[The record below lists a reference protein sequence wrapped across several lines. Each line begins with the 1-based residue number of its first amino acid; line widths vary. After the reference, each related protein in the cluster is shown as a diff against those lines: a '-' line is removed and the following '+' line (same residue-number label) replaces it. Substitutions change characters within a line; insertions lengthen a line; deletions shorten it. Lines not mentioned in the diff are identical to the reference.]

1 MGNRLNRRIT
11 NATCTDERGS
21 SLILVMIFL
30 SAIGV
35 LSAALVSY
43 ELTINKQSFSTRRMQ
58 ARETGVNTG
67 IEWMINSLRQGRDGL
82 CQGGYDNEVMAVAN
96 REVALTCRAAT
107 SDGPDGSTGS
117 TNNVALYLNA
127 ATPPELNV
135 VRTSGELGVDG
146 RPTVIGPVYNGNP
159 ADGKTGW
166 DLQSRL
172 VVNGDVLGAA
182 DGDRCDAGAVS
193 DVPDG
198 LKPLYANVKR
208 CSMALSTVT
217 PPPIP
222 PPCEAVE
229 KCVDPKPQSL
239 DADGRETDGQPAC
252 RIFFPGL
259 YKTAPQL
266 AGNNYFAP
274 GVYTFDFDAE
284 WLISSALRGGDP
296 APQSEVAEAEPVI
309 SSVPRCAGAPEP
321 ASPWGVTFVFAGGAR
336 MRVGTTARV
345 ELFSWSERD
354 VALPNVVAAANEV
367 TEWANPAKQTLSRDL
382 VSVVGGE
389 PEFILHAGV
398 FAPWSAVTLAGE
410 GAAIETIRNTVVVGR
425 LELRADAPIS
435 GSLGIVSRTG
445 RAKKYV
451 LMARSCAGDR
461 RIISHTA
468 CTSSTEGE
476 LEQDLCAIAT
486 ATVYDDERRTVHVD
500 SWRVDRDPS
509 PTDPSTCS
517 LG

>member
-1 MGNRLNRRIT
+1 MNR
-11 NATCTDERGS
+11 ATADTRCTDEQGS

-82 CQGGYDNEVMAVAN
+82 CQGGYDNDVLTVAS
-96 REVALTCRAAT
+96 REVALVCRAAPP
-107 SDGPDGSTGS
+107 DGPAGPTGPTGS
-117 TNNVALYLNA
+117 ANNVALYLNA
-127 ATPPELNV
+127 AEPHELNV

-146 RPTVIGPVYNGNP
+146 GPTIVGPVYNGNP
-159 ADGKTGW
+159 ADGQTGW
-166 DLQSRL
+166 DLRSPL

-182 DGDRCDAGAVS
+182 GGDRCDTGAVS
-193 DVPDG
+193 EVPDG

-217 PPPIP
+217 PPPVP
-222 PPCEAVE
+222 PPCAAIE

-239 DADGRETDGQPAC
+239 DADGKETRGQPAC
-252 RIFFPGL
+252 RIFSPGL

-266 AGNNYFAP
+266 AGNNYFRP
-274 GVYTFDFDAE
+274 GVYAFHFDAE

-296 APQSEVAEAEPVI
+296 VPQSEVAEAEPVI

-321 ASPWGVTFVFAGGAR
+321 ASPWGVTFVMAGGSHV
-336 MRVGTTARV
+336 RVGPTARA
-345 ELFSWSERD
+345 ELFSWSERN
-354 VALPNVVAAANEV
+354 VALPNVVAAAKEV
-367 TEWANPAKQTLSRDL
+367 TEWASPAMPTLERDL
-382 VSVVGGE
+382 VSVSGGE

-398 FAPWSAVTLAGE
+398 FAPSSALTLAGQ

-468 CTSSTEGE
+468 CTSTTEGA

-509 PTDPSTCS
+509 PADPSTCS

>member
-1 MGNRLNRRIT
+1 MNRRIT

-107 SDGPDGSTGS
+107 SEGPDGSTGS

-127 ATPPELNV
+127 AAPPELNV

-146 RPTVIGPVYNGNP
+146 RPTIIGPVYNGNP

-166 DLQSRL
+166 DLQSPL

-182 DGDRCDAGAVS
+182 DGDRCDTGAVS
-193 DVPDG
+193 DVPNG

-208 CSMALSTVT
+208 CSMALSKVT
-217 PPPIP
+217 PPPVP

-229 KCVDPKPQSL
+229 KCIDPKPQSL

-252 RIFFPGL
+252 RMFFPGL
-259 YKTAPQL
+259 YQTAPQL

-367 TEWANPAKQTLSRDL
+367 TEWANPAKPTLSRDL

-445 RAKKYV
+445 RAKKYL